1 MAARNNLFIFTATLF
16 AVVVMLNSPKHVN
29 AFWNPSKYPEPVP
42 GYFKVLDRCEKPLA
56 TKFPSCSNA
65 TMAAIFKK
73 KHIPNKCCPE
83 VTKFSK
89 FCYHALGLFVA
100 TTPDFILTVPEFF
113 ERTQKVY
120 DHCLRVVQ
128 SPSKPRRGRKKIT
141 Q

>member
-1 MAARNNLFIFTATLF
+1 
-16 AVVVMLNSPKHVN
+16 
-29 AFWNPSKYPEPVP
+29 
-42 GYFKVLDRCEKPLA
+42 LDRCEKPLA

-65 TMAAIFKK
+65 TLAAIFKK

-83 VTKFSK
+83 VTKFSN

-100 TTPDFILTVPEFF
+100 TTPNFVLTVPKFF

-120 DHCLRVVQ
+120 DHCLRVVP
-128 SPSKPRRGRKKIT
+128 SPSKPRRSRKRRT

>member
-1 MAARNNLFIFTATLF
+1 MAGGSNLFIFVATLF
-16 AVVVMLNSPKHVN
+16 AVGVMLNSPKHTN
-29 AFWNPSKYPEPVP
+29 AFWNQSKYPEPVP

-65 TMAAIFKK
+65 TLAAIFKNK
-73 KHIPNKCCPE
+73 RIPNKCCPE

-100 TTPDFILTVPEFF
+100 TTPNFVLTVPEFF
-113 ERTQKVY
+113 ERTEKVY
-120 DHCLRVVQ
+120 DHCLRVVP
-128 SPSKPRRGRKKIT
+128 SPSKPRRSRKRRT

>member
-1 MAARNNLFIFTATLF
+1 
-16 AVVVMLNSPKHVN
+16 
-29 AFWNPSKYPEPVP
+29 
-42 GYFKVLDRCEKPLA
+42 
-56 TKFPSCSNA
+56 
-65 TMAAIFKK
+65 MAAIFKK

-128 SPSKPRRGRKKIT
+128 SPSKLRRGEEFMINAPPPAVLPVDGAPGLAHRLARHWLAR
-141 Q
+141 